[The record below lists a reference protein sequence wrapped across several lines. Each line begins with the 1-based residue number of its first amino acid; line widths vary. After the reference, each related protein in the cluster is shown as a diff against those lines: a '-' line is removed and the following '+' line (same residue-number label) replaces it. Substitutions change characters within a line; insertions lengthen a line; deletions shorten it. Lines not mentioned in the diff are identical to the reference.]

1 MEIEKSSSY
10 WELEENGREYCT
22 VNILITFNRRNV
34 KSNQNR
40 FPLDFRHTFTV
51 SLPSVTWILDNS
63 NLPLTRSGFCFPS
76 DHFYIILPLITRTM
90 FWVLKTLESRLKK
103 AVYWRPKRWVLNFSL
118 TCCHSLLVE
127 ADVVCHKS
135 NVKHPLLLKTVKRM
149 LYLGYVFLSYVL
161 INNPE
166 VSFNFHLMNDLHAIA
181 RTARGDNNNNTHL
194 FSSLSI

>member
-1 MEIEKSSSY
+1 MKIEKSSSY

-22 VNILITFNRRNV
+22 VNILITFNCRNV

-51 SLPSVTWILDNS
+51 SLPSVSWILDNL

-135 NVKHPLLLKTVKRM
+135 NVKHALLLKTVKRM
-149 LYLGYVFLSYVL
+149 LYLGYVLLSYVL
-161 INNPE
+161 INNLE
-166 VSFNFHLMNDLHAIA
+166 VSFNFHLMNDLH
-181 RTARGDNNNNTHL
+181 RP
-194 FSSLSI
+194 